1 LRDTRTRYTVRTA
14 SRWPLPHATLQTLY
28 LDAASMTLT
37 PQPNTLAHTASYS
50 AVPRRR
56 HPDRV
61 RFTHRFAEDPE
72 ITGGMALTVWISTD
86 EGTDLDV
93 FVVVRKRDPA
103 GAVVPFFGYNGYV
116 NDGVAKG
123 WLRGSHRELDE
134 TRSRP
139 ERPFHPHGTI
149 KPVEPG
155 EPTQMTV
162 EIWPSSTYF
171 EAGSEL
177 VVEIV
182 GHDADRYTVLRHKA
196 AMNRGT
202 HTIHTGGATPS
213 ALVVPLMPATT
224 ITPRPQPMSNP
235 ARS

>member
-1 LRDTRTRYTVRTA
+1 VA
-14 SRWPLPHATLQTLY
+14 LQTLY

-37 PQPNTLAHTASYS
+37 SQPNTLAHSASYS
-50 AVPRRR
+50 AVPHRR
-56 HPDRV
+56 HSDRV
-61 RFTHRFAEDPE
+61 RFTHRFTEDTE
-72 ITGGMALTVWISTD
+72 ITGSMALTIWISTD
-86 EGTDLDV
+86 EATDLDV
-93 FVVVRKRDPA
+93 FVAVRKRNPA
-103 GAVVPFFGYNGYV
+103 GAVVPFYGYNGYV

-139 ERPFHPHGTI
+139 ERPFHAHRTI
-149 KPVEPG
+149 EPIQPG

-162 EIWPSSTYF
+162 EIWPSSTHF

-182 GHDADRYTVLRHKA
+182 GHDADRYPVLRHKA
-196 AMNRGT
+196 TVNRGT

-213 ALVVPLMPATT
+213 ALVMPLIPAPTT
-224 ITPRPQPMSNP
+224 S
-235 ARS
+235 